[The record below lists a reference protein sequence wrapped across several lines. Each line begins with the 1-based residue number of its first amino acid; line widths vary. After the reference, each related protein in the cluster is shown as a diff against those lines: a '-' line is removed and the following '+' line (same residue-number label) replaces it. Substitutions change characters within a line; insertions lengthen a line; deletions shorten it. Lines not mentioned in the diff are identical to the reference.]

1 MGFDLFPSFLSR
13 IRGSLISRML
23 LSMVSLAQA
32 IVNKLFYLPDVLRYI
47 RYRLVYDI
55 HPTFRFNGNGTIIY
69 GNGTFKAGA
78 KSYIG
83 KYSHIQLDRGR
94 KVIIGKG
101 VSISHYFTAYTSN
114 TVADQPMLNNSNKE
128 MTSGDI
134 IIEDGVWIGYRVYV
148 KEGVRI
154 GKEAVIGAGA
164 VVTKDIPPYAIAV
177 GVPARVIKYKSCRKV
192 QDDSKQVP

>member
-1 MGFDLFPSFLSR
+1 MSFNVFSVLLSK
-13 IRGSLISRML
+13 IRGSKLSGIAIVLISIL
-23 LSMVSLAQA
+23 QWF
-32 IVNKLFYLPDVLRYI
+32 VNKMFYLPDVLRYM

-69 GNGTFKAGA
+69 GNGTFKAG
-78 KSYIG
+78 KNSYIG
-83 KYSHIQLDRGR
+83 KYSHIQLDQGR
-94 KVIIGKG
+94 KVVIGKG

-114 TVADQPMLNNSNKE
+114 SIADQPMLNNSNKKT
-128 MTSGDI
+128 TSGDI

-177 GVPARVIKYKSCRKV
+177 GVPARVIKYKSCKKA
-192 QDDSKQVP
+192 SEGSTL